1 MKYTGCADSVDIAE
15 HIKKWEPKAE
25 RCELWSICNCKTAM
39 CRVALPDEGC
49 YYYRYFKKIIEEKIK
64 NKTQLL
70 KQNSLKEQILE
81 LFQKHYDRNAGQT
94 YLGCSNEERYK
105 LIAQSFDDC
114 LMDIY
119 TLVKNYEG
127 E

>member
-1 MKYTGCADSVDIAE
+1 MEYNGCPDSEVLAEYAKNFKYN
-15 HIKKWEPKAE
+15 PE
-25 RCELWSICNCKTAM
+25 RK
-39 CRVALPDEGC
+39 
-49 YYYRYFKKIIEEKIK
+49 EEIL
-64 NKTQLL
+64 NKLNLNQQTST
-70 KQNSLKEQILE
+70 KQNSLKEKILE

>member
-1 MKYTGCADSVDIAE
+1 M
-15 HIKKWEPKAE
+15 
-25 RCELWSICNCKTAM
+25 N
-39 CRVALPDEGC
+39 
-49 YYYRYFKKIIEEKIK
+49 
-64 NKTQLL
+64 
-70 KQNSLKEQILE
+70 LKEQILE
-81 LFQKHYDRNAGQT
+81 LFREHYNRNAGQT
-94 YLGCSNEERYK
+94 YLGCSNEEKYK

>member
-1 MKYTGCADSVDIAE
+1 M
-15 HIKKWEPKAE
+15 
-25 RCELWSICNCKTAM
+25 
-39 CRVALPDEGC
+39 
-49 YYYRYFKKIIEEKIK
+49 
-64 NKTQLL
+64 KTQLL

-81 LFQKHYDRNAGQT
+81 LFQKHYDRNAGQV

-127 E
+127 EYYENTNT

>member
-1 MKYTGCADSVDIAE
+1 M
-15 HIKKWEPKAE
+15 
-25 RCELWSICNCKTAM
+25 
-39 CRVALPDEGC
+39 
-49 YYYRYFKKIIEEKIK
+49 
-64 NKTQLL
+64 KTQLL

-114 LMDIY
+114 LIDIY
-119 TLVKNYEG
+119 TLVKNWEG

>member
-1 MKYTGCADSVDIAE
+1 MKYNGCPDSEVLAE
-15 HIKKWEPKAE
+15 YAKNFKYSPE
-25 RCELWSICNCKTAM
+25 RK
-39 CRVALPDEGC
+39 
-49 YYYRYFKKIIEEKIK
+49 EEIL
-64 NKTQLL
+64 NKLNLNQQTSA

-94 YLGCSNEERYK
+94 YLGYSNEEKYK
-105 LIAQSFDDC
+105 LIAKSFDDC

>member
-1 MKYTGCADSVDIAE
+1 MEYNGCPDSEVLAEYFRKWKYD
-15 HIKKWEPKAE
+15 PK
-25 RCELWSICNCKTAM
+25 RK
-39 CRVALPDEGC
+39 
-49 YYYRYFKKIIEEKIK
+49 EEVL
-64 NKTQLL
+64 NKLHFNQQTST

-105 LIAQSFDDC
+105 LIAQSFNDC

-119 TLVKNYEG
+119 TLVKDYEG